1 MSTKTIESPAR
12 IAVATCEVHIDSTPQ
27 SVYELFINEPE
38 NWFFENEESKSQT
51 PTRFDCRIGVKFY
64 IELPDGGF
72 NTIGEVTMLKP
83 GKKIRL
89 SGDCTMPQAVLM
101 NMTISFEGTDSG
113 TRVSVDH
120 RMFGEF
126 DDSAPAEFEEGWL
139 DGLEKLKALVESR

>member
-51 PTRFDCRIGVKFY
+51 PTRFDCRIGGKFY